1 VDHTETDLDL
11 FPVGDPVSA
20 EPVRTPDRTPMDGR
34 SVSLVRV
41 DPGTH
46 AGPLFRAT
54 DGPDGAAVWTYMPYG
69 PFADEG
75 AMRTWLASIAA
86 SDDPIFFTVVDRE
99 TGRPVGVVSYL
110 NIVPA
115 DRRIELGHI
124 WYVPAAQRGRAN
136 TEVAYLLLHRAFDEL
151 GYRRAEWKCD
161 ALNARSR
168 AAAERLGFTFE
179 GVFRHHLVVKG
190 RNRDTAWYS
199 MLEEEWPSRRAAMER
214 WLDAPAGSVSLR
226 SLTAGLVVVEPP
238 TA

>member
-1 VDHTETDLDL
+1 MDRAETDAAPLPL
-11 FPVGDPVSA
+11 GDPVSGGPA
-20 EPVRTPDRTPMDGR
+20 REPGHAPMHGR
-34 SVSLVRV
+34 FVSLVPV
-41 DPGTH
+41 DPASHVGE
-46 AGPLFRAT
+46 LFRAT
-54 DGPDGAAVWTYMPYG
+54 DGSDGAVVWTYMPYG
-69 PFADEG
+69 PFADED
-75 AMRTWLASIAA
+75 AMRTWLTSIAP
-86 SDDPIFFTVVDRE
+86 SQDPMFFTVIDRE
-99 TGRPVGVVSYL
+99 HDRPVGVVSYL

-124 WYVPAAQRGRAN
+124 WYAPAAQRGRAN
-136 TEVAYLLLHRAFDEL
+136 TEVAFLLLGRAFDDL

-179 GVFRHHLVVKG
+179 GVFRHHVVVKG

-214 WLDAPAGSVSLR
+214 WLDAPPGSVSLR
-226 SLTAGLVVVEPP
+226 SLTTELSVEAP